1 MGQAQRRAPE
11 PLASGRLPLH
21 DPVPPQPTTCPNRPP
36 RPFVTEIPDHL
47 LDRTRSRRQALG
59 LPVTGDGGGG
69 AASGTGVP
77 APAAAAGGAVS
88 PANLPKGPVAPSG
101 PSKAAVPALKAPAPF
116 VEAARRRQRIPV
128 WAMPVV
134 AMLPLWAFLYAG
146 TLEPPKSTNLTLLQ
160 AGAVVYSGAA
170 ACSACHGA
178 GGAGGV
184 GPQLS
189 AGTVIRTFPDPV
201 DQVRWVI
208 LGSKGGADLYNAAGK
223 QSKGGMPAFGTE
235 KLLTLKQIV
244 EVVLHERKTLSGHAT
259 EEDAEAWAGLRAL
272 VEEFPDL
279 HYTKEQVELIL
290 EEIAKQESVEI
301 PEA

>member
-1 MGQAQRRAPE
+1 M
-11 PLASGRLPLH
+11 
-21 DPVPPQPTTCPNRPP
+21 
-36 RPFVTEIPDHL
+36 TEIPDHL

-59 LPVTGDGGGG
+59 LAVTGDGGGG
-69 AASGTGVP
+69 AATGPGVP
-77 APAAAAGGAVS
+77 APTAAAGGAVS

-101 PSKAAVPALKAPAPF
+101 PSKAAVPAVKAPAPF
-116 VEAARRRQRIPV
+116 LEAARRRQRIPI

-134 AMLPLWAFLYAG
+134 AMLPLWALLYAG
-146 TLEPPKSTNLTLLQ
+146 TLEPPKSTHLSLVQ

-189 AGTVIRTFPDPV
+189 AGKVIGTFPDPV

-208 LGSKGGADLYNAAGK
+208 LGSAGGADLYTAAGK
-223 QSKGGMPAFGTE
+223 HSKGGMPAFGKT
-235 KLLTLKQIV
+235 LTLTQIV
-244 EVVLHERKTLSGHAT
+244 ESVLHERTILSAHPV
-259 EEDAEAWAGLRAL
+259 EEDAKAWAGLRAL

-279 HYTKEQVELIL
+279 HYTKEEVELIL

>member
-11 PLASGRLPLH
+11 PLASGRLPLD

-59 LPVTGDGGGG
+59 LAVTGDGGGG
-69 AASGTGVP
+69 AATGTGVP
-77 APAAAAGGAVS
+77 VPAAAAGGAVS

-208 LGSKGGADLYNAAGK
+208 LGSAGGADLYAAAGK
-223 QSKGGMPAFGTE
+223 QSKGGMPAFGKT
-235 KLLTLKQIV
+235 LTLIQIV
-244 EVVLHERKTLSGHAT
+244 ESVLHERTSLSAHPV

-290 EEIAKQESVEI
+290 EEIAEQESVEI